1 MTKVT
6 YASLKLKVNSET
18 KKFTWG
24 DEENKKEIEV
34 SQYLPISDKIDLI
47 DITLQK
53 ARENELYN
61 ITKLDMYFHLHLV
74 YMYTNIYFTDKQ
86 KEDEEK
92 IYDSLLSSGLMDEII
107 KNMNEEEYN
116 DLWDK
121 INETANNQLKYNTTA
136 AALVK
141 SLINDLPTQAQ
152 AAMDIVN
159 QFDPDKFQAV
169 KDFAIAANGG
179 REIPGV

>member
-1 MTKVT
+1 MAKVT
-6 YASLKLKVNSET
+6 YASLKLKVNTET
-18 KKFTWG
+18 KKFTFG
-24 DEENKKEIEV
+24 EENKEIEV
-34 SQYLPISDKIDLI
+34 NQYLPISDKIDLI

-61 ITKLDMYFHLHLV
+61 VTKLDMYFHLHIV
-74 YMYTNIYFTDKQ
+74 YMYTNIYFTEKQ

-92 IYDSLLSSGLMDEII
+92 IYDTLLNSGLMDEII
-107 KNMNEEEYN
+107 KNMNEDEYN
-116 DLWDK
+116 DLWNK
-121 INETANNQLKYNTTA
+121 INETASNQLKYNTTA

-141 SLINDLPTQAQ
+141 SLIQDLPTQAQ

-169 KDFAIAANGG
+169 KSFAEAANGN
-179 REIPGV
+179 RPIAEA

>member
-1 MTKVT
+1 MAKVT
-6 YASLKLKVNSET
+6 YASLKLKVNTET
-18 KKFTWG
+18 KKFTFG
-24 DEENKKEIEV
+24 EENKEIEV

-61 ITKLDMYFHLHLV
+61 VTKLDMYFHLHIV
-74 YMYTNIYFTDKQ
+74 YMYTNIYFTEKQ

-92 IYDSLLSSGLMDEII
+92 IYDTLLNSGLMDEII
-107 KNMNEEEYN
+107 KNMNEDEYN
-116 DLWDK
+116 DLWNK
-121 INETANNQLKYNTTA
+121 INETASNQLKYNTTA

-141 SLINDLPTQAQ
+141 SLIQDLPTQAQ

-169 KDFAIAANGG
+169 KSFAEAANGN
-179 REIPGV
+179 RPIAEA